1 MTYTTPKDFELF
13 KKECN
18 RLIDLLNLNDWEFA
32 FLHQGIDDSSTNTAY
47 YRSRIQILRFA
58 KEIELLDKRKSS
70 AIKDYAREEVFH
82 GLLSNLSTMAFS
94 RSLDADIYNSEEH
107 AVIHRI
113 QHMIKKLEGK

>member
-1 MTYTTPKDFELF
+1 MTFTTPQDFELF
-13 KKECN
+13 KKECRKWID
-18 RLIDLLNLNDWEFA
+18 RLSLNDWQFA

-58 KEIELLDKRKSS
+58 KEIELLDRTKSS
-70 AIKDYAREEVFH
+70 AIKDYAGEEVFH

-107 AVIHRI
+107 AVIHRL
-113 QHMIKKLEGK
+113 QKAVKEK